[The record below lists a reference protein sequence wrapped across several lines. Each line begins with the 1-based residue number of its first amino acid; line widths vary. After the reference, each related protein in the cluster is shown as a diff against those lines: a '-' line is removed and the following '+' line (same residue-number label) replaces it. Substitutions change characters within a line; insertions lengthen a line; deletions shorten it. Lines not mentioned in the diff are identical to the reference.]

1 MGTKYFFKIGDNNP
15 LVQTLREFLYS
26 RFYITTPNVQVCSVV
41 FDSSMQSMLAE
52 YRKFHGLDRQS
63 NIFSFDSL
71 LDEATYEQIGSEMS
85 DGEIAM
91 ASPHARALRILF
103 VCLVCIGIGQSMLFS
118 ILPPAARAIGISP
131 FQVSTIFAISAS
143 IWVFVS
149 PWWGRRSDVR
159 GRRPIIR

>member
-1 MGTKYFFKIGDNNP
+1 
-15 LVQTLREFLYS
+15 
-26 RFYITTPNVQVCSVV
+26 
-41 FDSSMQSMLAE
+41 
-52 YRKFHGLDRQS
+52 
-63 NIFSFDSL
+63 
-71 LDEATYEQIGSEMS
+71 
-85 DGEIAM
+85 M

-131 FQVSTIFAISAS
+131 FQVPTIFATSAS

-159 GRRPIIR
+159 GRRPIILSGLLGYALSMFSLAVVFEIGPHELLTGHLIYPMLIVVRTLFTVI